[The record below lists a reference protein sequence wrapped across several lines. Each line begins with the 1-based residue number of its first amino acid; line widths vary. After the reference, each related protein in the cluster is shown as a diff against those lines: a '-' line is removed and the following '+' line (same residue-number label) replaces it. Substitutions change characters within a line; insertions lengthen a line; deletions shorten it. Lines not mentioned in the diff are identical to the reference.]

1 MSSKQSKLV
10 ATVLALGVLVPAR
23 VEAQSAQTWSLQL
36 SGTGNVIFSE
46 SNRSFSADNGFGGE
60 AQIRFTPGAFSL
72 GLGFQLARHA
82 SEAVSAESTLST
94 RDEDLELGGVFL
106 EPRLVV
112 AAGGAAAV
120 YLSGRF
126 ALSSITVAEN
136 VGRVL
141 CRSDL
146 TDPRSVQDCTDLQ
159 VVAQGKATG
168 FTANGGGGVVFRL
181 SDRVNLD
188 LGATVGVKD
197 FGEAEFTATVTGVSG
212 TDERIVRGD
221 LGSFGNAVVRLGLAI
236 GLGG

>member
-1 MSSKQSKLV
+1 MRIRRV
-10 ATVLALGVLVPAR
+10 VTVLALGVLVPAWA
-23 VEAQSAQTWSLQL
+23 EAQSAQAWSLQL

-46 SNRSFSADNGFGGE
+46 SNRSFIADNGLGGE
-60 AQIRFTPGAFSL
+60 AQIRFTPGAFSV
-72 GLGFQLARHA
+72 GLGAQFARHA
-82 SEAVSAESTLST
+82 SEATSAESVLRV
-94 RDEDLELGGVFL
+94 RDEDLELGGLFL

-141 CRSDL
+141 CNTD
-146 TDPRSVQDCTDLQ
+146 TDGVDPRDVTECTELGT
-159 VVAQGKATG
+159 VAEGQATG
-168 FTANGGGGVVFRL
+168 FTVNGGGGIVFRL

-188 LGATVGVKD
+188 LGATVGIKD
-197 FGEAEFTATVTGVSG
+197 FGEAEFSATTTGIDGS
-212 TDERIVRGD
+212 DDRIVRGD